1 MLSLEIYKLAFQ
13 GIAKHS
19 SREIEDERRPEELLN
34 RTFLFHKT
42 DIILKFIRDEHLCA
56 IIKPQKTH

>member
-19 SREIEDERRPEELLN
+19 SRDERRPEELLN

-42 DIILKFIRDEHLCA
+42 DIILKFIPDEHLCA